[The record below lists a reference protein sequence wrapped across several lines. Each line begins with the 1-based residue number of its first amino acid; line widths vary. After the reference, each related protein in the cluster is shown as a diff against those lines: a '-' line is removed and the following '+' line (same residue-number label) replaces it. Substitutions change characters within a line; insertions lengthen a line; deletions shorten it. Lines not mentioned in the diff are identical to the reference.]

1 MSRKPGDAQRPAA
14 ASSGVWY
21 RKGIRF
27 GCTECGACCRREGYV
42 WVSAPE
48 VERLARHLGLPVSE
62 FRARYTMEVEIE
74 GLKEPGVS
82 LIRGAEACIFLD
94 VATNR
99 CTVYEARPAQCAA
112 YPFWPRAV
120 RSREDWARD
129 VEAYCEKE
137 ALTEGRLYTAAEIQS
152 IVSRF
157 SVAGGKPKPPRG
169 DRGDRGG

>member
-1 MSRKPGDAQRPAA
+1 VSKKPTSPHPVASAPSAA
-14 ASSGVWY
+14 WY
-21 RKGIRF
+21 RNGIRF
-27 GCTECGACCRREGYV
+27 GCTECGACCRREGFV

-48 VERLARHLGLPVSE
+48 IERLARHLDLPVAE
-62 FRARYTMEVEIE
+62 FRSRYTMEVAIE
-74 GLKEPGVS
+74 GLAEPGVS
-82 LIRGAEACIFLD
+82 LIRGPEACIFLD

-137 ALTEGRLYTAAEIQS
+137 AFTGGRLYTAAEIQS

-157 SVAGGKPKPPRG
+157 SVAGGKPKPPKETG
-169 DRGDRGG
+169 EGKGG